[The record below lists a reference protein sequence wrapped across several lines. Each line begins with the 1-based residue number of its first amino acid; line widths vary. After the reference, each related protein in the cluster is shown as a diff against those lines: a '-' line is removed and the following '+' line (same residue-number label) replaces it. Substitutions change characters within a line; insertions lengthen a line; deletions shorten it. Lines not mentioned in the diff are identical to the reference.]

1 MKTKI
6 LILIVCSINCF
17 TGNVGAT
24 EQTGERLM
32 VGDKAFWMQVLPLE
46 QDSVLARLL
55 HKRLSGRISTGL
67 YRGYVGTWR
76 LAEGKLLL
84 EKIEEYDP
92 EYKLREVDISGIF
105 DAYRENGRIVA
116 RWFNGTILAQRGEL
130 VGRRERRNEQEIRY
144 FLRKGVVKS
153 EKQIYNTFRESSN
166 GSFFHT
172 IDMLFNG
179 NGMIWEGDST
189 LNVKIFPNPDGTVN
203 RVKVSRELESQKK
216 SKRRKLTDVQLRDK
230 INRLRKRRDSEKA
243 ESRFWRKTYSFW
255 DNREK
260 RFGRHH
266 PYTQE
271 VTACAKL
278 MEDWDVLTLDGK
290 IQPVQLE
297 IKWGEDRSKRI
308 NWLYLWREKNQQDS
322 LDMDG
327 VSYRVDGYPLQQ
339 SPDLITR
346 LRPHLKGAFTRNQP
360 RGYLARWQ
368 ITDDRLWLTEL
379 RNARTGELIPL
390 AVLDPGNNGEPIEAS
405 WYTGTFEIAKGE
417 VLGQYYPLGDTE
429 TLEVICEVEQGHV
442 TRKTIYNNYI
452 RPEEDTVAFNYFIQE
467 IRSHDW
473 DSYPELKDRTLHGKL
488 MAYPRTDGVADSVG
502 RVELYV
508 NGGKGEERYHRT
520 VTDPADPW
528 IVLVRR
534 AARVIPRWEVC
545 FIKGKVKPVE
555 IYFTIKQ
562 EGQKRQKLPEGTFV
576 IDLRKELGGKVLG
589 E

>member
-32 VGDKAFWMQVLPLE
+32 VGDKAFGMQVLPLE

-116 RWFNGTILAQRGEL
+116 RWFSGTILAQRGEL

-255 DNREK
+255 DNKEK

-278 MEDWDVLTLDGK
+278 MEVWDVVTLDGK
-290 IQPVQLE
+290 SQPVQLE
-297 IKWGEDRSKRI
+297 TK
-308 NWLYLWREKNQQDS
+308 
-322 LDMDG
+322 
-327 VSYRVDGYPLQQ
+327 
-339 SPDLITR
+339 
-346 LRPHLKGAFTRNQP
+346 
-360 RGYLARWQ
+360 
-368 ITDDRLWLTEL
+368 
-379 RNARTGELIPL
+379 
-390 AVLDPGNNGEPIEAS
+390 
-405 WYTGTFEIAKGE
+405 
-417 VLGQYYPLGDTE
+417 
-429 TLEVICEVEQGHV
+429 
-442 TRKTIYNNYI
+442 
-452 RPEEDTVAFNYFIQE
+452 
-467 IRSHDW
+467 
-473 DSYPELKDRTLHGKL
+473 
-488 MAYPRTDGVADSVG
+488 
-502 RVELYV
+502 
-508 NGGKGEERYHRT
+508 
-520 VTDPADPW
+520 
-528 IVLVRR
+528 
-534 AARVIPRWEVC
+534 
-545 FIKGKVKPVE
+545 
-555 IYFTIKQ
+555 
-562 EGQKRQKLPEGTFV
+562 
-576 IDLRKELGGKVLG
+576 
-589 E
+589 